1 MPILTDS
8 SHSSDWI
15 EPDEVPRPV
24 VSYGIAS
31 TDIGGIE
38 LASHAHEVVLE
49 GALRSSRKG
58 VAYEHD
64 SSSLRPPLFE

>member
-38 LASHAHEVVLE
+38 LPDSLVKLGGDQTAAAEVAGNGASPNGPATK
-49 GALRSSRKG
+49 AKT
-58 VAYEHD
+58 
-64 SSSLRPPLFE
+64 